1 MCRFIESIK
10 VLDGVFYRLEYHQT
24 RVQLTCDKFFP
35 DSEIIELSK
44 AFKNLE
50 IPQKGVFKCRVLYSS
65 EIQLIEFVPYTR
77 RDIKTLK
84 LVETDIDS
92 SPYKFENRS
101 LYNAA
106 FAKRENCDDVLLMKN
121 GLLTDTSYCN
131 IALFNGS
138 EWFTPRVPLLY
149 GTNRAQLLSETVLI
163 EKDIKL
169 DEIFDYQQIALFN
182 AMIEFGELVLDI
194 KQIETCPPN
203 PLKGA

>member
-84 LVETDIDS
+84 LVDTDIDS